1 MPSLAA
7 SRSRATLALPSGA
20 PLSNIAVTE
29 IAPSSGISPKLRVLS
44 PLARSNSH
52 TTVATNKAVSAR
64 PMTTRC
70 ETVERNFLIVQ
81 LIGFDAAGDFEE
93 ASRRSEIQQLSWL
106 NAEATEEQRRRNPFR
121 WADCKLTSFEVL
133 FSSLFSAASALK
145 FFV

>member
-20 PLSNIAVTE
+20 LLSSIAVSE
-29 IAPSSGISPKLRVLS
+29 IALSSGISSKLRVLS
-44 PLARSNSH
+44 PLARSNNH

-93 ASRRSEIQQLSWL
+93 ANRRSEIQQLSRL
-106 NAEATEEQRRRNPFR
+106 NAVATENIGQRIPFR

-133 FSSLFSAASALK
+133 FSSLFSAASGLK

>member
-1 MPSLAA
+1 
-7 SRSRATLALPSGA
+7 
-20 PLSNIAVTE
+20 
-29 IAPSSGISPKLRVLS
+29 
-44 PLARSNSH
+44 
-52 TTVATNKAVSAR
+52 
-64 PMTTRC
+64 
-70 ETVERNFLIVQ
+70 VERNFFIVQ